1 MRSVISTIAH
11 GVSILTLAAAL
22 LAFGTGRA
30 PAGVLLQGFFV
41 NVPTPADGA
50 QPGGGAPADFWWDHL
65 AKQARALREAG
76 FTAIWLPPVWKA
88 KGGAGSV
95 GYDPFDDYDMGSKD
109 QKKTIPTRY
118 GSREQLERCVAI
130 LRANGLDVYID
141 MVDNHRDGGDNK
153 KYRYVD
159 ADGKPD
165 GGRFAKDPGDFSCT
179 CPPQGPSVPG
189 CVPEDPNVPS
199 PGPGSCF
206 GDELAPINGQPFHH
220 CFNGLL
226 ASADWMTRALDVQ
239 GYRLDDVK
247 GISTQFI
254 PPLLNFGAL
263 NGKFAVG
270 EFFDGNLDLV
280 RGWISNTSG
289 RASAFDFPLRF
300 NFLVPM
306 CNKAGFFDMS
316 QLDHAGL
323 AGVDPFHAVTF
334 VENHDT
340 DTGSPIVINKAQ
352 GYAYIL
358 TSEGYPSVFF
368 KDYSTDPGSY
378 GMKPTIDNLI
388 FIHEK
393 IASGAT
399 QQRFKT
405 FDVFAYERLG
415 GAHLLVGLNNNGN
428 IAHPITVDTGFGAN
442 VKLHDYTGHSG
453 DVQTDGNGQVTIT
466 IPKSTNGLGYVCYS
480 GAGIGGPFEVVGH
493 DVTQD
498 YEGAQDL
505 DIKPAD
511 NTAFVQVCRVFVAAG
526 LPIKG
531 ALRFDTTKWADATSI
546 TLELD
551 DPSGAKLAS
560 GDFARDTPQGESISA
575 KAGPTGFYTFRIRSA
590 NTPPENA
597 KPSYKLSV
605 TYRAPQVLDP
615 GQ

>member
-1 MRSVISTIAH
+1 MRDQNKRVFRAKIA
-11 GVSILTLAAAL
+11 GREL
-22 LAFGTGRA
+22 L
-30 PAGVLLQGFFV
+30 
-41 NVPTPADGA
+41 
-50 QPGGGAPADFWWDHL
+50 
-65 AKQARALREAG
+65 
-76 FTAIWLPPVWKA
+76 
-88 KGGAGSV
+88 
-95 GYDPFDDYDMGSKD
+95 
-109 QKKTIPTRY
+109 
-118 GSREQLERCVAI
+118 
-130 LRANGLDVYID
+130 
-141 MVDNHRDGGDNK
+141 VDNHRDGGVDK

-165 GGRFAKDPGDFSCT
+165 GGRFAKNPGDFSCG
-179 CPPQGPSVPG
+179 CGANVSG
-189 CVPEDPNVPS
+189 CVPEDPNVPT
-199 PGPGSCF
+199 PGLCF
-206 GDELAPINGQPFHH
+206 GDELAPINGKPFHH

-270 EFFDGNLDLV
+270 EFFDGNLDLI
-280 RGWISNTSG
+280 RKWISNTSG

-306 CNKAGFFDMS
+306 CNNAGFFDMS

-358 TSEGYPSVFF
+358 TSEGYPSVFY
-368 KDYSTDPGSY
+368 KDYSTDPGSF
-378 GMKPTIDNLI
+378 GMKPIIDDLM
-388 FIHEK
+388 FIHER
-393 IASGAT
+393 IAAGST

-415 GAHLLVGLNNNGN
+415 RAHLLVGLNNNGN

-466 IPKSTNGLGYVCYS
+466 IPKNTNGLGYVCYS
-480 GAGIGGPFEVVGH
+480 GAGIGGPFEVVGQ

-526 LPIKG
+526 RPIKG
-531 ALRFDTTKWADATSI
+531 ALRFDTTKWTNATTI

-560 GDFARDTPQGESISA
+560 HDFAQDTPQGESISA
-575 KAGPTGFYTFRIRSA
+575 TAGPTGFYAFKIRSS
-590 NTPPENA
+590 NTPAENL

>member
-1 MRSVISTIAH
+1 MRSVIGTIAH

-22 LAFGTGRA
+22 LACDTGRA
-30 PAGVLLQGFFV
+30 PAGVLLQGYFV
-41 NVPTPADGA
+41 NVPAPTPEHPDV
-50 QPGGGAPADFWWDHL
+50 DFWWDHI
-65 AKQARALREAG
+65 AKQAKALREAG
-76 FTAIWLPPVWKA
+76 FTAVWLPPVC
-88 KGGAGSV
+88 KGASGASSV
-95 GYDPFDDYDMGSKD
+95 GFDPFDDYDLGSKN
-109 QKKTIPTRY
+109 QRGTISTRY
-118 GSREQLERCVAI
+118 GSREKLERCVAI

-141 MVDNHRDGGDNK
+141 LVENHRDGGDHK

-165 GGRFAKDPGDFSCT
+165 GGRFAKNPGDFHCF
-179 CPPQGPSVPG
+179 CPPQAPSVPG
-189 CVPEDPNVPS
+189 CVPEDPDVPS
-199 PGPGSCF
+199 PEFCF
-206 GDELAPINGQPFHH
+206 GDDLAPINGKPFHH
-220 CFNGLL
+220 CFDGLL
-226 ASADWMTRALDVQ
+226 ASADWMTLALDVQ

-254 PPLLNFGAL
+254 PPLLNHGAL
-263 NGKFAVG
+263 KGKFAVG
-270 EFFDGNLDLV
+270 EFFDGNLDSV
-280 RGWISNTSG
+280 RHWISDTAG

-300 NFLVPM
+300 NFLTSM
-306 CNKAGFFDMS
+306 CNNAGFFDMS

-340 DTGSPIVINKAQ
+340 DDPGSSTRSPIVINKAQ

-358 TSEGYPSVFF
+358 TSEGYPSVFY
-368 KDYSTDPGSY
+368 KDYSTDPGSF
-378 GMKPTIDNLI
+378 GMKPIIDNLI
-388 FIHEK
+388 FIHER
-393 IASGAT
+393 IADGAT
-399 QQRFKT
+399 QQRFKN

-466 IPKSTNGLGYVCYS
+466 IPKNTNGLGYVCYS
-480 GAGIGGPFEVVGH
+480 RAGIGGPFEVVGH

-498 YEGAQDL
+498 YEGTQDL

-511 NTAFVQVCRVFVAAG
+511 NTTFVQVCRVFVAAG
-526 LPIKG
+526 RPIKG

-551 DPSGAKLAS
+551 DPSWAKLAS
-560 GDFARDTPQGESISA
+560 RDFARDTPQGESISA
-575 KAGPTGFYTFRIRSA
+575 TADPTGYYTFRIRSA
-590 NTPPENA
+590 NTPTENA

>member
-1 MRSVISTIAH
+1 MRSVIGTIAR

-22 LAFGTGRA
+22 LACGTGRA
-30 PAGVLLQGFFV
+30 PAGVLLQGYFV
-41 NVPTPADGA
+41 NVPSPTCGDPN
-50 QPGGGAPADFWWDHL
+50 ADFWWDHI
-65 AKQARALREAG
+65 AKQAKALREAG
-76 FTAIWLPPVWKA
+76 FTAVWLPPVWKGGI
-88 KGGAGSV
+88 GGACSV
-95 GYDPFDDYDMGSKD
+95 GFDPFDDYDLGSKN
-109 QKKTIPTRY
+109 QKGTIPTRY
-118 GSREQLERCVAI
+118 GTREKLERCVAI

-141 MVDNHRDGGDNK
+141 VVENHRDGGFKK

-159 ADGKPD
+159 ADGRPD
-165 GGRFAKDPGDFSCT
+165 GGRFAKDPGDFHCF
-179 CPPQGPSVPG
+179 CPPPPSPSVPR
-189 CVPEDPNVPS
+189 CVPVDDPDVPS
-199 PGPGSCF
+199 PESCF
-206 GDELAPINGQPFHH
+206 GDDLAPINGNPFHH
-220 CFNGLL
+220 CFDGLL
-226 ASADWMTRALDVQ
+226 ASADWMTRALDIQ
-239 GYRLDDVK
+239 GYRLDNVK

-263 NGKFAVG
+263 KGKFAVG
-270 EFFDGNLDLV
+270 EFLDGNLSSV
-280 RGWISNTSG
+280 RNWISNTAG
-289 RASAFDFPLRF
+289 RSSAFDFPLRF

-306 CNKAGFFDMS
+306 CNNPGSFDMS

-340 DTGSPIVINKAQ
+340 DGSSPIVTNKAQ

-358 TSEGYPSVFF
+358 TSEGYPSVFI
-368 KDYSTDPGSY
+368 KDYSTDPGSF

-399 QQRFKT
+399 EQRFKNH
-405 FDVFAYERLG
+405 DIFAFERLG
-415 GAHLLVGLNNNGN
+415 GAHLLVGLNSNGNNG
-428 IAHPITVDTGFGAN
+428 ATITVDTGFGAN

-453 DVQTDGNGQVTIT
+453 DVQTDGNGRVTIT
-466 IPKSTNGLGYVCYS
+466 IPKNTNGLGYVGYS
-480 GAGIGGPFEVVGH
+480 REGIAGPFEVVGQ

-511 NTAFVQVCRVFVAAG
+511 NTTFVQVSRVFVAAG
-526 LPIKG
+526 RPIKG
-531 ALRFDTTKWADATSI
+531 ALRFDTTKWTDATTI

-560 GDFARDTPQGESISA
+560 GDFVRNTPQGQSISA
-575 KAGPTGFYTFRIRSA
+575 TAGPTGFYTFKIRSA
-590 NTPPENA
+590 NTPTENA

-605 TYRAPQVLDP
+605 TYRAPQVLEP